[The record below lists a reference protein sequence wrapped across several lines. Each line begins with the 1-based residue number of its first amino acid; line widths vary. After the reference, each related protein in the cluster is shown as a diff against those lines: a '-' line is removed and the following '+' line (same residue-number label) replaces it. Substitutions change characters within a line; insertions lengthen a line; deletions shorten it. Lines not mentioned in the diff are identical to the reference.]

1 MKILVSKK
9 ITLDLFCKNPI
20 QIIEKE
26 KNEIISI
33 SKNKKTVFYV
43 IQPKALKKLFDIKE
57 YFVKSKIT
65 KKEKK
70 IIEKFPMHT
79 NWIPDKDFIQK
90 AALWGISLNEEV
102 SKYELASFISYWEAE
117 GLFFHHIQWQQK
129 LARSLERSRSMN
141 NAIQQKKDIT
151 YIPVPDQKTPDGFR
165 GK

>member
-1 MKILVSKK
+1 MKILVSKN
-9 ITLDLFCKNPI
+9 ITLDLFCKNPV

-26 KNEIISI
+26 KNGTIAI
-33 SKNKKTVFYV
+33 SKNKKTLFYV
-43 IQPKALKKLFDIKE
+43 ITPKVLKNLFDVEKYGLKNE
-57 YFVKSKIT
+57 TT

-70 IIEKFPMHT
+70 VIEKFPMHS

-102 SKYELASFISYWEAE
+102 SKYELASFISYWKAE
-117 GLFFHHIQWQQK
+117 GFFFHHIQWQQK

-141 NAIQQKKDIT
+141 LIKQKRDIT